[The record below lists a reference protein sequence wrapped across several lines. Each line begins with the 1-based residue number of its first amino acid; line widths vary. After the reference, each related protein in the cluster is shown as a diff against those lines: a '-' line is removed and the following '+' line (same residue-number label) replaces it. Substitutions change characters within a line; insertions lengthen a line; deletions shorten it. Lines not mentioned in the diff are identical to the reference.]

1 MTDHLG
7 AGLPPDGHSFVRK
20 LQEDKAM
27 ADNEMYDVIILGGGP
42 AGLSAGIYAMR
53 AALKTV
59 LIEKGLPGGQVAITK
74 DVENYP
80 GFIEIGG
87 FELCEKFLQ
96 HAKHYNLEI
105 LEKEAV
111 ETMPGIDFHSIRLA
125 DGTVIKGRAIILAA
139 GGTARKLNIPG
150 ENENFGKGVS
160 YCATCDGFFFR
171 DQIVAVIGGGDT
183 ALEDA
188 LYLAKITRKVY
199 LIHRRD
205 AFRGSRILQQRVFN
219 EPRIEII
226 YDTVP
231 TEISAGNDGVKKL
244 SLNLA
249 NENGVRALSLK
260 NVKTGATSTIDTDG
274 VFIFVGFSPNN
285 QIVPAGIELN
295 TSGYVVT
302 DEKCET
308 SIPGIFAVGDL
319 RQKYANQI
327 VLAAADGCTAALA
340 AAYYVETRK

>member
-1 MTDHLG
+1 M
-7 AGLPPDGHSFVRK
+7 P
-20 LQEDKAM
+20 E
-27 ADNEMYDVIILGGGP
+27 NELYDLIILGGGP
-42 AGLSAGIYAMR
+42 AGLTAGIYAMR

-59 LIEKGLPGGQVAITK
+59 LIEKGIPGGQVAITK

-105 LEKEAV
+105 VEKEAV
-111 ETMPGIDFHSIRLA
+111 ATEPGIDYHSVRLV
-125 DGTVIKGRAIILAA
+125 DGTVLRSHAIILAA
-139 GGTARKLNIPG
+139 GGTAQKLNIPG
-150 ENENFGKGVS
+150 EEENFGKGVS

-171 DQIVAVIGGGDT
+171 GQTVAVVGGGDT

-205 AFRGSRILQQRVFN
+205 EFRGSRILQQRVFA
-219 EPRIEII
+219 EPQIEIVYNTI
-226 YDTVP
+226 A
-231 TEISAGNDGVKKL
+231 TEILSNDKGV
-244 SLNLA
+244 SGLA
-249 NENGVRALSLK
+249 LK
-260 NVKTGATSTIDTDG
+260 DTKTGAERAIDTDG
-274 VFIFVGFSPNN
+274 VFIFVGFRPNN
-285 QIVPAGIELN
+285 LIVPAGIKLN
-295 TSGYVVT
+295 TTGYVIT

-308 SIPGIFAVGDL
+308 TIPGLFAVGDL

-340 AAYYVETRK
+340 AAHYIETRKDG

>member
-1 MTDHLG
+1 M
-7 AGLPPDGHSFVRK
+7 S
-20 LQEDKAM
+20 ED
-27 ADNEMYDVIILGGGP
+27 ELYDVIILGGGP
-42 AGLSAGIYAMR
+42 AGLTAGIYAMR

-74 DVENYP
+74 EVENYP

-105 LEKEAV
+105 VDKEAV
-111 ETMPGIDFHSIRLA
+111 KTEPGIDYHSVHLV
-125 DGTVIKGRAIILAA
+125 DGTVLRSQVVILAA
-139 GGTARKLNIPG
+139 GGTAHKLNIPG
-150 ENENFGKGVS
+150 EEENFGKGVS

-171 DQIVAVIGGGDT
+171 GQTVAVVGGGDT

-205 AFRGSRILQQRVFN
+205 AFRGSRILQQRVFA
-219 EPRIEII
+219 EPLIEIV
-226 YDTVP
+226 YNTVA
-231 TEISAGNDGVKKL
+231 TEIQSNEKGVC
-244 SLNLA
+244 
-249 NENGVRALSLK
+249 GLSLK
-260 NVKTGATSTIDTDG
+260 DTKTGAERSIETDG
-274 VFIFVGFSPNN
+274 VFIFVGFRPNN
-285 QIVPAGIELN
+285 QIVPAGVKLN
-295 TSGYVVT
+295 TSGYVIT

-308 SIPGIFAVGDL
+308 TLPGIFAVGDL

-340 AAYYVETRK
+340 AAHYIETHKST